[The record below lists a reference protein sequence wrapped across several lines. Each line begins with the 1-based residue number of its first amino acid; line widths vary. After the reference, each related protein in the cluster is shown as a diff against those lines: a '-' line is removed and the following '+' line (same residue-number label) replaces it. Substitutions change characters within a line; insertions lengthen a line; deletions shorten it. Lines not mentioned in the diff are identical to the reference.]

1 MSVEQPTILEELG
14 SLADSA
20 AVHATYYENAA
31 LGTVNLSGG
40 ELAFVHRAIAR
51 LCELLAEHESRL
63 AAAAD
68 ANRVADVTAA
78 LAPPAPPPATVP
90 QQ

>member
-1 MSVEQPTILEELG
+1 MSAEQPTILEELKSVG
-14 SLADSA
+14 AAAAAHAD
-20 AVHATYYENAA
+20 HYENAA

-40 ELAFVHRAIAR
+40 ELAFVHRTLAR
-51 LCELLAEHESRL
+51 LAELLAEHDARL

-68 ANRVADVTAA
+68 ANRVSDVAAA
-78 LAPPAPPPATVP
+78 LAP